1 MLEEVKYLQQRL
13 TQINDDDEEAS
24 LKLCREYQTLVSSL
38 KSRSTSMTITTV
50 FSREDIIALQQI
62 NKQLTDMLKKV
73 KDHKKQELKKIRV
86 GKKMQLSYLSC

>member
-62 NKQLTDMLKKV
+62 NKQLTDTLKKV